1 MKKLT
6 FLVFYKEYQEFLD
19 RMGELGVL
27 HVVQKQQGALDNAE
41 VQEQMRLL
49 SRYAAAIEALQKV
62 EAASPNPSQ
71 GGELGSAMTESP
83 LLGRGRGEATVKSNV
98 NPPEVT
104 GSGKWLYVEPLSG
117 MYTHARHTKEL

>member
-6 FLVFYKEYQEFLD
+6 FLVFYKEYKEFLD

-27 HVVQKQQGALDNAE
+27 HVIEKQQGALDNAE

-62 EAASPNPSQ
+62 EAASSNPSQ
-71 GGELGSAMTESP
+71 GGELGSAMSESP
-83 LLGRGRGEATVKSNV
+83 LLGRGRGEAILASIFFHSSLQRLDALDQFNWYILVHNAV
-98 NPPEVT
+98 
-104 GSGKWLYVEPLSG
+104 
-117 MYTHARHTKEL
+117 